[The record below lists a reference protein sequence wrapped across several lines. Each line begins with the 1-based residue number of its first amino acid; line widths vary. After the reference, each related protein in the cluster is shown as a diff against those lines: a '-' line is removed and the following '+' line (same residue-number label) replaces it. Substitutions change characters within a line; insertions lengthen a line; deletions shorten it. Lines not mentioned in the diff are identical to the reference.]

1 MGGGQVFI
9 FSRVAHYTSHAC
21 IQVRIEDDIVVTGSG
36 MELLTNVPR
45 TVEEVEAWMQR
56 GEKTWTP
63 PTPPAS

>member
-1 MGGGQVFI
+1 MAFLDYGTL
-9 FSRVAHYTSHAC
+9 H
-21 IQVRIEDDIVVTGSG
+21 IQVRIEDDIVVTANG

-63 PTPPAS
+63 PTPAS